1 MTFSIAAR
9 CPETGMFGIAITTSS
24 IAVGNRCPWVRAGV
38 GAVTSQYRSDIR
50 LGPLGL
56 DLLAQGRSAREA
68 VDALVAQSE
77 FPQFRQVGVVDR
89 DGGTAFHCGT
99 DIKGFNAGAEGA
111 GCVSIGN
118 VIASNDVPRAV
129 VAGYEAARG
138 LPFAERLL
146 AGVDAGLAA
155 GGETQPIMSAALLIA
170 DKQNWPL
177 VDLRVD
183 YEEQPLRALRRLW
196 ILYEPEVE
204 HYVTQVLRPAEVR
217 PLAERQ
223 AATAAAERRAR
234 VLLGAAGDA
243 VSSGSGS
250 TG

>member
-9 CPETGMFGIAITTSS
+9 CPDTGMFGIAITTSS

-56 DLLAQGRSAREA
+56 DLLARGNSARET

-89 DGGTAFHCGT
+89 NGGTAFHCGT
-99 DIKGFNAGAEGA
+99 DIKGFNAGAEGR

-129 VAGYEAARG
+129 VAGYESARG
-138 LPFAERLL
+138 SFAERLL

-170 DKQNWPL
+170 DKENWPL

-183 YEEQPLRALRRLW
+183 HQALPLRALRRLW
-196 ILYEPEVE
+196 ILYEPEVD
-204 HYVTQVLRPAEVR
+204 HYVTQVLRPADVR
-217 PLAERQ
+217 PLLERQ
-223 AATAAAERRAR
+223 AAIVAAEQRAKI
-234 VLLGAAGDA
+234 LLDDA
-243 VSSGSGS
+243 E
-250 TG
+250 